1 MWFDG
6 CEMRRHIGF
15 LILGAAAVIGP
26 VLLGL
31 AISAVFTR
39 ATNRATLVEVG
50 RFEAPIALLARPGTQ
65 ELLLAERGGK
75 LHAITTAPDGSFL
88 SSNRILDISD
98 QVTADGEGGMVGL
111 AISPA
116 ADELYISYTNEDS
129 SLQIVSFR
137 LENGRPVAN
146 TQRLLLAVEQP
157 FKNHNGGHL
166 LVDPIGRL
174 MIGLGDG
181 GYNLEPDPQD
191 HGRNR
196 ATLLGS
202 LLRIIPTPDE
212 DEAYAIPIGNPFFGS
227 DPTESRP
234 EILAFGLR
242 NPWRFDLDP
251 TTGDLW
257 IADVGQGQ
265 AEEINY
271 LSAEDVDSGADFGWA
286 AMEGSAEFRGPNP
299 IGDVL
304 PVHEYL
310 RVNEGFDSRCAVI
323 GGVVVRGTRLPDLDG
338 AYLFSDFCDGIVRA
352 LRPSSKGNWKVQNL
366 GATVSAPT
374 SFARSND
381 GTIYALSLAGG
392 IYRLDLK

>member
-1 MWFDG
+1 MWFG
-6 CEMRRHIGF
+6 ECEMRRHIGF
-15 LILGAAAVIGP
+15 LVLGVAAVIGP
-26 VLLGL
+26 VLLVF
-31 AISAVFTR
+31 AISNAFTR
-39 ATNRATLVEVG
+39 ATDKATLVEVG
-50 RFEAPIALLARPGTQ
+50 RFEAPTALLARPGTQ
-65 ELLLAERGGK
+65 ELLLAERAGK
-75 LHAITTAPDGSFL
+75 LYAVTTALDGSFL
-88 SSNRILDISD
+88 SSNQVLDISD
-98 QVTADGEGGMVGL
+98 QVTVEHEGGMVGL

-116 ADELYISYTNEDS
+116 ADELYISYTDES
-129 SLQIVSFR
+129 YSLRIVSFR

-146 TQRLLLAVEQP
+146 TERLLLAVPQP

-181 GYNLEPDPQD
+181 GYAGYPDPD
-191 HGRNR
+191 GHGRNR
-196 ATLLGS
+196 ATLPGS
-202 LLRIIPTPDE
+202 LLRIVPTPEE
-212 DEAYAIPIGNPFFGS
+212 DEAYAIPVGNPFYGG

-257 IADVGQGQ
+257 VADVGQGEV
-265 AEEINY
+265 EEINH
-271 LSAEDVDSGADFGWA
+271 LWAEDVESGADFGWA
-286 AMEGSAEFRGPNP
+286 AMEGSVEFRGPNP
-299 IGDVL
+299 AGDVL
-304 PVHEYL
+304 PVYEYF

-323 GGVVVRGTRLPDLDG
+323 GGVVVRGTRLPDLAG

-352 LRPSSKGNWKVQNL
+352 LRPNGKDNWKVQDL
-366 GATVSAPT
+366 GAVVSVPT

-392 IYRLDLK
+392 VYRLDLK

>member
-1 MWFDG
+1 
-6 CEMRRHIGF
+6 MRRHIGF

-50 RFEAPIALLARPGTQ
+50 RFEAPIVLLARPGTQ
-65 ELLLAERGGK
+65 ELLLAERAGK

-98 QVTADGEGGMVGL
+98 QVTVDGEGGMVGL

-116 ADELYISYTNEDS
+116 ADELYISYTDEDS
-129 SLQIVSFR
+129 FLRIVSFR
-137 LENGRPVAN
+137 LESGRPVAN

-181 GYNLEPDPQD
+181 GYKLEPDPQD

-202 LLRIIPTPDE
+202 LLRIVPTPDK
-212 DEAYAIPIGNPFFGS
+212 DEAYTIPIGNPFFGG

-271 LSAEDVDSGADFGWA
+271 LSAEDVESGADFGWA
-286 AMEGSAEFRGPNP
+286 AMEGSVELKGPNP
-299 IGDVL
+299 TGDVL

-310 RVNEGFDSRCAVI
+310 HINEGFDSRCAVI
-323 GGVVVRGTRLPDLDG
+323 GGVIVRGTRLPDLDG
-338 AYLFSDFCDGIVRA
+338 AYLFSDFCDGVVRA
-352 LRPSSKGNWKVQNL
+352 LRPSSEGNWEVQNL
-366 GATVSAPT
+366 GATISAPA

-392 IYRLDLK
+392 VYRLDLK

>member
-1 MWFDG
+1 M
-6 CEMRRHIGF
+6 
-15 LILGAAAVIGP
+15 
-26 VLLGL
+26 
-31 AISAVFTR
+31 
-39 ATNRATLVEVG
+39 
-50 RFEAPIALLARPGTQ
+50 
-65 ELLLAERGGK
+65 
-75 LHAITTAPDGSFL
+75 
-88 SSNRILDISD
+88 
-98 QVTADGEGGMVGL
+98 
-111 AISPA
+111 
-116 ADELYISYTNEDS
+116 
-129 SLQIVSFR
+129 
-137 LENGRPVAN
+137 
-146 TQRLLLAVEQP
+146 
-157 FKNHNGGHL
+157 
-166 LVDPIGRL
+166 VDPIGRL

-181 GYNLEPDPQD
+181 GYGGYPDPDD

-202 LLRIIPTPDE
+202 LLRIVPTPEE
-212 DEAYAIPIGNPFFGS
+212 DEAYAIPVGNPFFGG

-257 IADVGQGQ
+257 VADVGQGDV
-265 AEEINY
+265 EEINY
-271 LSAEDVDSGADFGWA
+271 LSAEDVESGADFGWA
-286 AMEGSAEFRGPNP
+286 AMEGSAEFRGPDP
-299 IGDVL
+299 AGDVL

-352 LRPSSKGNWKVQNL
+352 LRPSSKGTWEVQNL
-366 GATVSAPT
+366 GATVSAPA

-392 IYRLDLK
+392 VYRLDLK